1 MGLRVILLVFSWFLT
16 APWVPVWQVCAF
28 NAEGLVRTIN
38 TMRFVLAVPVMMCV
52 VGCSPDFHT
61 IDRHVNEMLLEGAE
75 GINAPVPP
83 RPVERWAEVTA
94 SEEAMNDKHPS
105 TFNPPAES
113 MEWESIASIE
123 AQEVLARLRGYEVA
137 ADAGNE
143 LSFDE
148 AVSWAF
154 EHGREYRF
162 AEEDYLLAC
171 LRLVLELHDWT
182 PQIADEIALQYEHED
197 GDNDFLQSSKG
208 LINTFSASQQLP
220 WGGEVTASYVAT
232 FAHEVYGTAANQT
245 GSSTTR
251 VGQFF
256 LGGHIPL
263 LRGAGMIAQEGI
275 IQAERELVYA
285 ARGFEEFR
293 RSFWFRIVRSW
304 LGLLVQ
310 RQQLDNALEAAA
322 LLDRLAERRRALYEA
337 GRARLYDAAEAENRA
352 LQERSRVAGLWES
365 YRLSVDRFK
374 LLINWPVDDPVRIDT
389 KTFAIDPPVTNLDT
403 AVEVAMAQRLDLQS
417 DRDRLV
423 DRQRGVRNALNGL
436 LPDLNLGGQVR
447 FGSNDTY
454 YYDAV
459 LPSMEDMNAEA
470 SLTLGLP
477 LDREAERIAVRQAQV
492 VLERDRREYRKL
504 KDEATLEVRS
514 AVRDIDANLFS
525 LDIQKRNVDIARM
538 NIESINA
545 DPDSYTVLDQLSS
558 IQSLQQAQNGRARAF
573 QSVQE
578 SILQYLLATGQM
590 RIDSDATLEPLPGM
604 VISTTHSLSYNDPT
618 SDSSSVQTND
628 TQVH

>member
-1 MGLRVILLVFSWFLT
+1 MIAWILPDSW
-16 APWVPVWQVCAF
+16 APVWQVRGCKWA
-28 NAEGLVRTIN
+28 AVRTIGR
-38 TMRFVLAVPVMMCV
+38 MRCALTVAMMICA
-52 VGCSPDFHT
+52 VGCSPDFHS
-61 IDRHVNEMLLEGAE
+61 IDRHVNEMLVEGSR

-83 RPVERWAEVTA
+83 RPVAEWADIAV
-94 SEEAMNDKHPS
+94 SEETMNDKHPS
-105 TFNPPAES
+105 TFNPPAHE
-113 MEWESIASIE
+113 MEWDSIASIE
-123 AQEVLARLRGYEVA
+123 AADVLARLQGYEVA
-137 ADAGNE
+137 SDDGTE
-143 LSFDE
+143 LSFVE
-148 AVSWAF
+148 AVTWAF

-171 LRLVLELHDWT
+171 LRLALELHQWT
-182 PQIADEIALQYEHED
+182 PQIADDISLQYEHED
-197 GDNDFLQSSKG
+197 SESDFLQSAKA
-208 LINTFSASQQLP
+208 LVNTFSASQQLP

-232 FAHEVYGTAANQT
+232 FAHEVYGAASGNT

-256 LGGHIPL
+256 LGGNIPL

-275 IQAERELVYA
+275 IQAERDLVYA
-285 ARGFEEFR
+285 ARDFEEFR

-374 LLINWPVDDPVRIDT
+374 LLINWPVDTPVRIDT
-389 KTFAIDPPVTNLDT
+389 RTFAIDPPATDLNA
-403 AVEVAMAQRLDLQS
+403 AVEVALTQRLDLQS

-436 LPDLNLGGQVR
+436 LPDLNVGGSIR

-459 LPSMEDMNAEA
+459 LPSIEDMNAEA

-477 LDREAERIAVRQAQV
+477 LDREAERIAVRQAQIS
-492 VLERDRREYRKL
+492 LERDRREYRKRR
-504 KDEATLEVRS
+504 DEAALEVRS

-538 NIESINA
+538 NIESIDA

-558 IQSLQQAQNGRARAF
+558 IQSLQQAQNGRAQAF
-573 QSVQE
+573 RSVQE
-578 SILQYLLATGQM
+578 SILQYLLSTGQL
-590 RIDSDATLEPLPGM
+590 RIDADAALEPLPGM
-604 VISTTHSLSYNDPT
+604 VISVTSSLSYND
-618 SDSSSVQTND
+618 SGLDSNAEPSSGA
-628 TQVH
+628 QVH